1 MDTLLPPPP
10 SSTATFGFVVL
21 PGFAPT
27 TLAAAVEVLVAVNE
41 ILGTATYAE
50 LTLSP
55 AGGPVASLGGLAL
68 ASTALADAPPLAAAF
83 VVAATPPRDG
93 DVAAAPLS
101 AWLQARAAEGALMGG
116 LDAGAACLAEAGLL
130 RGHRAA
136 IHWPHVAA
144 LAERHV
150 DIVVSHHCYE
160 IDRGRLSAAGHLASQ
175 DLLIA
180 WFGLRHGDR
189 VAQELVGAL
198 GLERLRAS
206 DERQRVPTSARLGG
220 GSAKLAEAVALMEA
234 NLGEPLATEDIARLV
249 GVSRRQLERL
259 FKQHLDALPS
269 RWYMELRLNRA
280 RRLLQQTSQS
290 ILQIGLSCGFA
301 SGPHFSN
308 AYRAHFNHTPRDERS
323 RRAEAWRTAPVNTPQ
338 TTP

>member
-1 MDTLLPPPP
+1 M
-10 SSTATFGFVVL
+10 STQAFGFLLL
-21 PGFAPT
+21 PGFGPT
-27 TLAAAVEVLVAVNE
+27 TLAASVDVL
-41 ILGTATYAE
+41 TATNDVLGAPAYAAV
-50 LTLSP
+50 TLSP
-55 AGGPVASLGGLAL
+55 SGGPVTAHGGLAVD
-68 ASTALADAPPLAAAF
+68 TQALADAPPLAAVF
-83 VVAATPPRDG
+83 VVAGLPLRESDPAL
-93 DVAAAPLS
+93 APVS
-101 AWLQARAAEGALMGG
+101 RWLQARAAEGALMGG
-116 LDAGAACLAEAGLL
+116 LDAGAAWLAEAGLL

-136 IHWPHVAA
+136 IHWSHIVA

-150 DIVVSHHCYE
+150 DTVVSHHCYE

-198 GLERLRAS
+198 GLERLRAP

-234 NLGEPLATEDIARLV
+234 NLGEPLPTEDIARLV

-269 RWYMELRLNRA
+269 RWYVELRLNRA
-280 RRLLQQTSQS
+280 RRLLQHTSQS

-323 RRAEAWRTAPVNTPQ
+323 KRAEAWRTAP
-338 TTP
+338 TTMPTVTE

>member
-1 MDTLLPPPP
+1 MDTPFPPQAP
-10 SSTATFGFVVL
+10 ATFGFVVL
-21 PGFAPT
+21 PGFAPA
-27 TLAAAVEVLVAVNE
+27 TLAAAVEVLVATNE
-41 ILGTATYAE
+41 ILGAPTYAVA
-50 LTLSP
+50 TLSP
-55 AGGPVASLGGLAL
+55 AGGPVATLGGLQVGSA
-68 ASTALADAPPLAAAF
+68 ALAAAPALAAVF
-83 VVAATPPRDG
+83 VVAAAPLHEG
-93 DVAAAPLS
+93 DPSAAPLS

-116 LDAGAACLAEAGLL
+116 LDAGAACLADAGLL

-150 DIVVSHHCYE
+150 DTVVSHHCYE
-160 IDRGRLSAAGHLASQ
+160 IDRGRLSAAGRLACQ

-189 VAQELVGAL
+189 VAQELVGTL
-198 GLERLRAS
+198 GLERLRPP

-234 NLGEPLATEDIARLV
+234 NLGEPLPTEDIARLV

-269 RWYMELRLNRA
+269 RWYLELRLNRA
-280 RRLLQQTSQS
+280 RRLLQHTSQS
-290 ILQIGLSCGFA
+290 ILQIGLACGFA

-308 AYRAHFNHTPRDERS
+308 AYRAHFDHTPRDERS
-323 RRAEAWRTAPVNTPQ
+323 RRAQAWRTAPTNTPLP
-338 TTP
+338 TP